1 MIEMSADLDKIAPA
15 LHAAQGI
22 MTGAVKDAKNPHFKN
37 NYATLEAVV
46 EAARPGLQANGLSVT
61 QAPASIVDGSLTIT
75 TMLLHASG
83 QWLRSTLHVPL
94 GQKRDA
100 QAVGSAISYGRRY
113 ALMAVLGLPSVDDD
127 GQAAVAPAPRQEP
140 PQQKTQPVRQQ
151 RETGTVQPAVRL
163 EPGTPEWREALFE
176 KARAKAAFGNDAL
189 NKWWG
194 EQSRQAQAALEEI
207 NPELDDIVNEA
218 ASRREAA
225 E

>member
-15 LHAAQGI
+15 LHAAQGL
-22 MTGAVKDAKNPHFKN
+22 MTGVVKDAKNPHFRN

-61 QAPASIVDGSLTIT
+61 QAPAGIVDGSLAIT
-75 TMLLHASG
+75 TMLLHSSG

-127 GQAAVAPAPRQEP
+127 GQAASALAPRQEQ
-140 PQQKTQPVRQQ
+140 PQQPAERSRVSAEG
-151 RETGTVQPAVRL
+151 REWVAEIGRCETAGDIDALKRTPEFRKAWVSLSADDRLAVEAAAKSHPAV
-163 EPGTPEWREALFE
+163 
-176 KARAKAAFGNDAL
+176 KVAA
-189 NKWWG
+189 
-194 EQSRQAQAALEEI
+194 
-207 NPELDDIVNEA
+207 
-218 ASRREAA
+218 
-225 E
+225 